1 MNVVRQQRT
10 KSNDV
15 NRTSYAQF
23 DPPLSLQQP
32 SHKLVDDSKAPDNVK
47 KMSERML
54 KFTEFEVLANK
65 LCPPQ
70 AAAQLIILAGMRVN
84 SGDDDSLDMNL
95 AFLRNID
102 RTKS

>member
-1 MNVVRQQRT
+1 
-10 KSNDV
+10 
-15 NRTSYAQF
+15 
-23 DPPLSLQQP
+23 
-32 SHKLVDDSKAPDNVK
+32 
-47 KMSERML
+47 MSERML

-84 SGDDDSLDMNL
+84 SADDDSLDMNL

-102 RTKS
+102 RTVIEGLFIFHCSILRTCSFLCFRIEMILTSIFKI

>member
-1 MNVVRQQRT
+1 
-10 KSNDV
+10 
-15 NRTSYAQF
+15 
-23 DPPLSLQQP
+23 
-32 SHKLVDDSKAPDNVK
+32 
-47 KMSERML
+47 MSERML

-84 SGDDDSLDMNL
+84 SGDDDSLDMK